1 MQLRKIIAI
10 YMSTTYPARAHWL
23 LYALLY
29 SLLLLLTP
37 AAGFASD
44 VGCWTSWA
52 KQIGA
57 HGLNGAYYL
66 KTNNYN
72 PLYQY
77 VLYVFAKLAGSP
89 ERITAGIHY
98 LKAFTLLFDFGGAI
112 LVVRYFGWGDGNQ
125 RFLLSLLFLL
135 NIGFLYNT
143 LVWEQVDA
151 IVSTLAFAAVV
162 LALWQRPVSSGLL
175 FVLAINTK
183 SQAII
188 FLPPLLLLWAPQWWR
203 APRLLAQSIL
213 LGGVGQLVILA
224 PFIWGGT
231 VVRIAHLVYD
241 AVGYFPITTL
251 NCYNMWV
258 VFFKQF
264 VLPDF
269 HFYAGLTYRRWGL
282 LTFLLSSTVV
292 LLPLGLAML
301 HKLRT
306 RTLFGPTDYRL
317 VLLSLALIPLVF
329 CFFNTQMHERYW
341 HPALLL
347 LGAHAVLTRRYML
360 FGICSLAYYL
370 NLEAVIHYLGAFSHY
385 PNILFR
391 PKLVA
396 TLFGS
401 VILSGTWQLY
411 RQAPLKS
418 ALLQLW
424 QPTPVA
430 VASLP

>member
-1 MQLRKIIAI
+1 
-10 YMSTTYPARAHWL
+10 MSTTYPVRAHWL

-37 AAGFASD
+37 AAGFSSD
-44 VGCWTSWA
+44 VSCWTSWA

-57 HGLNGAYYL
+57 HGLNSAYDL
-66 KTNNYN
+66 ETNNYN

-89 ERITAGIHY
+89 ERITAGIHC

-112 LVVRYFGWGDGNQ
+112 LAVRYFGWGDGNQ

-143 LVWEQVDA
+143 LLWEQVDA

-162 LALWQRPVSSGLL
+162 LALRQRPVSSGLL

-188 FLPPLLLLWAPQWWR
+188 FLPPLLLLWAPQWWL
-203 APRLLAQSIL
+203 APRRLAQSIL

-241 AVGYFPITTL
+241 AVGYFPFTTV
-251 NCYNMWV
+251 NCYNVWV
-258 VFFKQF
+258 VIFKQF
-264 VLPDF
+264 VVGDF
-269 HFYAGLTYRRWGL
+269 VYYAGLTYRKWGL
-282 LTFLLSSTVV
+282 LSFLVASTVV
-292 LLPLGLAML
+292 LLPLGLATL

-306 RTLFGPTDYRL
+306 RTLFGPADYRL

-347 LGAHAVLTRRYML
+347 LGAHAVLTRRYVL
-360 FGICSLAYYL
+360 FIGCSLAYFL
-370 NLEAVIHYLGAFSHY
+370 NLEAVNHYLGSVSNY
-385 PNILFR
+385 PSLLFR

-396 TLFGS
+396 GIFGS
-401 VILSGTWQLY
+401 AIVGGVWQLY
-411 RQAPLKS
+411 RQAPLG
-418 ALLQLW
+418 AAWQLLR
-424 QPTPVA
+424 QPSRPA
-430 VASLP
+430 VASLA